1 MLEKVN
7 KWAGTLN
14 GVVILGML
22 INWSSDPLFTIV
34 KIIGI
39 WLWIH
44 PTVMVIT
51 VLTVLNIGFA
61 MKIIKLQKIIKRG
74 KKQPC

>member
-22 INWSSDPLFTIV
+22 INWSSEPLFTIV

-44 PTVMVIT
+44 PTIMVIT
-51 VLTVLNIGFA
+51 ALTALNIGFA
-61 MKIIKLQKIIKRG
+61 MKIMRLQRIINRG
-74 KKQPC
+74 